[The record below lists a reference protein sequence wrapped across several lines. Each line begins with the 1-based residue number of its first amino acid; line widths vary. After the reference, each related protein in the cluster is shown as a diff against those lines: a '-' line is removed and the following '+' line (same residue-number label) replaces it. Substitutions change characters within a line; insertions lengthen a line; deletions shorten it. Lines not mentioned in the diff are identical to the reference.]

1 MPDVQP
7 IHANS
12 LATVPD
18 ISGFPLVA
26 DVQYREPYVSS
37 SLNRKFRG
45 IVSPGFYNGF
55 LPVPGAGLS
64 IDVTPAEDG
73 FGTASNTFGEYQITV
88 QQRSTVN
95 VPLVAGNT
103 HIIVLQTSYALGQET
118 NQVNTKSA
126 VKAAEIKAVSALGV
140 NQLEICR
147 VTIPAG
153 ATEITEDMIDTSYR
167 LNVVLGVTLSAA
179 IDSSR
184 EDIAANS
191 LAVKKVNEKVELR
204 AVAASPG
211 ISVGGSSGEWKTA
224 DFLSWLDAQGA
235 FKATSWM
242 CRGAW
247 PKPASKTITD
257 TGCGNIPLT
266 GATIEV
272 MGTASCK
279 TIRITTA
286 SSKDISDSGII
297 NAEFIYIDNGPTYSP
312 GWRRSFNSRNL
323 PEESYLVGAPIP
335 WPNDNI
341 PTGYA
346 TMVGQSFNKAAYPKL
361 ANAYPNGI
369 IPDMRE
375 FTVKGK
381 PASGRTVL
389 SVESDGV
396 KSHDHETVVTATDLG
411 TKYVTNYDHGTITS
425 QNTDLGAKYTTEF
438 DYGTKYTSTGG
449 EHNHPFKLSGDKSGT
464 GVPDGGSSNSHDGNG
479 ATELGGKHNHPLL
492 IGKHGHS
499 LVLGQHGHKTT
510 IGQHNH
516 SIVLGPHTHNV
527 TVKARGNASNTVL
540 NRAFNYIVRLA

>member
-12 LATVPD
+12 LVTVPD

-45 IVSPGFYNGF
+45 IVQPGFYNGY
-55 LPVPGAGLS
+55 LPVPGPGLS
-64 IDVTPAEDG
+64 IDITPSEDG
-73 FGTASNTFGEYQITV
+73 YGTASNTFGEYQITV

-167 LNVVLGVTLSAA
+167 LNVVLGVTLSSA
-179 IDSSR
+179 IDSKR

-191 LAVKKVNEKVELR
+191 LAVKKVNDKVELR
-204 AVAASPG
+204 AVAANPG
-211 ISVGGSSGEWKTA
+211 ISIGGSTGSWKTS
-224 DFLSWLDAQGA
+224 DFLAWLEGQGA
-235 FKATSWM
+235 FKHTFWM

-247 PKPASKTITD
+247 PQPRSKTITD
-257 TGCGNIPLT
+257 TGCGDVPLT
-266 GATIEV
+266 GATVEV
-272 MGTASCK
+272 MGTRTCK
-279 TIRITTA
+279 TIRIITA
-286 SSKDISDSGII
+286 SSKDISDSGLI
-297 NAEFIYIDNGPTYSP
+297 NAEFIYVDNGANYSP
-312 GWRRSFNSRNL
+312 GWRRLFNSKNL

-335 WPNDNI
+335 WSSDVI

-346 TMVGQSFNKAAYPKL
+346 AMVGQSFNKSAYPKL
-361 ANAYPNGI
+361 AIAYPNGI

-381 PASGRTVL
+381 PASGRAVL
-389 SVESDGV
+389 SSELDGN
-396 KSHDHETVVTATDLG
+396 KSHNHTTTVSSTNLSGIITSSTDLG
-411 TKYVTNYDHGTITS
+411 TKTVSIFNYGSKSTVS
-425 QNTDLGAKYTTEF
+425 NGAHNHTVPISRGGDGGNGKDGGQLYASME
-438 DYGTKYTSTGG
+438 GSTGTTQSG
-449 EHNHPFKLSGDKSGT
+449 NHAHSVNIGSHNHT
-464 GVPDGGSSNSHDGNG
+464 VVMGS
-479 ATELGGKHNHPLL
+479 
-492 IGKHGHS
+492 
-499 LVLGQHGHKTT
+499 
-510 IGQHNH
+510 HNH
-516 SIVLGPHTHNV
+516 SVNIGSHNHAV
-527 TVKARGNASNTVL
+527 TVNASGNKETTVK

>member
-64 IDVTPAEDG
+64 IDITPAGDG
-73 FGTASNTFGEYQITV
+73 YGTASNTFGEYQITV

-126 VKAAEIKAVSALGV
+126 VKAAEIKAVSALGL

-167 LNVVLGVTLSAA
+167 LNVVLGVTLSSA
-179 IDSSR
+179 IDSPR

-191 LAVKKVNEKVELR
+191 LAVKKVNDKVEKR

-224 DFLSWLDAQGA
+224 DLLKWLDAQGA

-257 TGCGNIPLT
+257 TGCGNVPLT

-286 SSKDISDSGII
+286 SSKDISDSGLI
-297 NAEFIYIDNGPTYSP
+297 NAEFIYVDNGANYSP
-312 GWRRSFNSRNL
+312 GWRRLFNSKNL

-335 WPNDNI
+335 WPSDVI
-341 PTGYA
+341 PAGYA

-369 IPDMRE
+369 IPDMRAY
-375 FTVKGK
+375 TVKGK
-381 PASGRTVL
+381 PASGRAVL
-389 SVESDGV
+389 STELDGN
-396 KSHDHETVVTATDLG
+396 KSHNHTTSVSGTNLGTVVSTSTDLG
-411 TKYVTNYDHGTITS
+411 TKTVTSFNHGTKT
-425 QNTDLGAKYTTEF
+425 TGLGGNHSHSVPISRGGDGGNGSDGGQAYASMQGSTATTQGGNHSHSVNI
-438 DYGTKYTSTGG
+438 GT
-449 EHNHPFKLSGDKSGT
+449 HNHT
-464 GVPDGGSSNSHDGNG
+464 VAMGS
-479 ATELGGKHNHPLL
+479 
-492 IGKHGHS
+492 
-499 LVLGQHGHKTT
+499 
-510 IGQHNH
+510 HNH
-516 SIVLGPHTHNV
+516 SIPIGSHAHTV
-527 TVKARGNASNTVL
+527 TVNANGNSETTVK